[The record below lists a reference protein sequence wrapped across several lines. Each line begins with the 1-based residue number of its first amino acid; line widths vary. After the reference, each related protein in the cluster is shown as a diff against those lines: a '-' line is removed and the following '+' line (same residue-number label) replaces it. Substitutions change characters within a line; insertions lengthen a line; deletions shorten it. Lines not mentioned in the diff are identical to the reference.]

1 MVVSS
6 LDQVVR
12 STHLPPLPLPV
23 VALEQA
29 LVIWN
34 SILAVDEA
42 RRRCSVSDC
51 SCRRECPA
59 LPEVV
64 IAPSNFGEAPEGE
77 RVGQTHPH

>member
-1 MVVSS
+1 MKGLRCVWTCEEQSSVVVSS

-34 SILAVDEA
+34 SILAIDEA
-42 RRRCSVSDC
+42 RRRRSVSDC
-51 SCRRECPA
+51 SC
-59 LPEVV
+59 
-64 IAPSNFGEAPEGE
+64 
-77 RVGQTHPH
+77 